1 MSSLPIKSYK
11 NLKKCNCVS
20 DHSLS
25 VRTVRCQR
33 ARSGSIPDGRILYY
47 EGHREACCGWV
58 LHSHIIYLLFN
69 PIFYKY
75 TEIKIKMGRK
85 KQFIKIPS
93 LANIKCQH
101 CGKKSRRKVPEDS
114 SPPYFDC
121 DKCGKRTSTPV
132 TSCCIIC
139 AFTNTKCVPSLVM
152 EAKSKGLTFFNIQI
166 YL

>member
-1 MSSLPIKSYK
+1 
-11 NLKKCNCVS
+11 
-20 DHSLS
+20 
-25 VRTVRCQR
+25 
-33 ARSGSIPDGRILYY
+33 
-47 EGHREACCGWV
+47 
-58 LHSHIIYLLFN
+58 
-69 PIFYKY
+69 
-75 TEIKIKMGRK
+75 MGRK

-152 EAKSKGLTFFNIQI
+152 EAKSKGLTFLKRQ
-166 YL
+166 